1 MQLEEAL
8 KLKAEANEELKSGN
22 VDNAIILYRDA
33 IKVCPVEEVK
43 DLSILHNNRGL
54 CFIKN
59 VFILA
64 LIMLE

>member
-33 IKVCPVEEVK
+33 IKVCPVEKVK

-54 CFIKN
+54 CFVKN

-64 LIMLE
+64 LIILE

>member
-54 CFIKN
+54 CFVKN
-59 VFILA
+59 VLILF
-64 LIMLE
+64 LLFD